1 MVRHHRKR
9 TAMENNRTRENR
21 TAGKGKALGLAG
33 SHFAQIKYQHH
44 QAGFEMESTEEAEA
58 REAKEHLAT
67 VNGGVDGRSRLHS
80 SQGTA
85 RHGQW
90 RCRWERQA

>member
-1 MVRHHRKR
+1 
-9 TAMENNRTRENR
+9 MENNPTRENG
-21 TAGKGKALGLAG
+21 TAEKGKALGLAG
-33 SHFAQIKYQHH
+33 SHFAQTKYQHH
-44 QAGFEMESTEEAEA
+44 QAGFGMESTEEAEA

-67 VNGGVDGRSRLHS
+67 VDGGVHGRGRPHS

-90 RCRWERQA
+90 RCRWERQV